1 MKSNLSYFQL
11 AWVIQHF
18 SSSKWTGVLSPKISE
33 LFLKSKWNIEPY
45 FVCSYMYLRLL
56 IIVFVNFLFFRFVC
70 FFDLH
75 KTSGQSTL
83 AIHCRIIRIRDG
95 LIFVD
100 SIGSH
105 KQKKKIFVIIIKKS
119 QEFFFFNLFISIMHA
134 FNFNRWLVI
143 RDCQTNCLTM
153 GDFLVH

>member
-1 MKSNLSYFQL
+1 MNRCSITQNIWVVFKIKMKY
-11 AWVIQHF
+11 
-18 SSSKWTGVLSPKISE
+18 WTL
-33 LFLKSKWNIEPY
+33 L
-45 FVCSYMYLRLL
+45 CLL
-56 IIVFVNFLFFRFVC
+56 IHVSQITYNRICEFLFFRFVC